1 MMIQRVSSMNCCSP
15 TKSYSSQ
22 PQQNP
27 ALQQNKAAEPSF
39 TGWLSSA
46 LAKALEKVLGL
57 I

>member
-1 MMIQRVSSMNCCSP
+1 MMIQPVHSLTCCSP
-15 TKSYSSQ
+15 TKAYNSQ

-27 ALQQNKAAEPSF
+27 TLQQNKAAQPAF